1 MKKHNTI
8 DNFNFKNG
16 EVYLLHTDDPD
27 CPSDGS
33 LWVLISESDEDS
45 LRIESYSSNLRTFTL
60 WKPLPTK
67 YKYCRLATRVELRE
81 FISNYAY
88 YEALQSRR

>member
-8 DNFNFKNG
+8 DGFNFKNG
-16 EVYLLHTDDPD
+16 EVYLLHANDPN

-33 LWVLISESDEDS
+33 LWALISESDEAA
-45 LRIESYSSNLRTFTL
+45 LRVESCSSNLRTFTL

-67 YKYCRLATRVELRE
+67 YKYCRLATREELRE

-88 YEALQSRR
+88 YEALQSCR